1 MCSKFIDMA
10 TKGTLLEFKTKEY
23 SGIVKEMKD
32 NCIVEYPAKDDG
44 INGIRSVVIV
54 APIDFVDKILQD
66 YVGQDVTIK
75 VTVEI
80 TSNTI

>member
-1 MCSKFIDMA
+1 MA

-23 SGIVKEMKD
+23 SGIVKEMKE
-32 NCIVEYPAKDDG
+32 NCIIEYPAKDNG
-44 INGIRSVVIV
+44 KNGIKSVVVV
-54 APIDFVDKILQD
+54 APIDFIDSMLQD
-66 YVGQDVTIK
+66 YIGKDVTIK

>member
-1 MCSKFIDMA
+1 MA

-23 SGIVKEMKD
+23 SGIVKEMKE
-32 NCIVEYPAKDDG
+32 NCAVEYPAKDDG
-44 INGIRSVVIV
+44 KNGIRSVVIE
-54 APIDFVDKILQD
+54 APIDFVDNMLQE
-66 YVGQDVTIK
+66 YTGQNVTIK

>member
-1 MCSKFIDMA
+1 MDMA

-23 SGIVKEMKD
+23 SGIVKEMKE
-32 NCIVEYPAKDDG
+32 NCVVEYPAKDDG
-44 INGIRSVVIV
+44 VNGIRSVVIV
-54 APIDFVDKILQD
+54 APIDFVDKMLQEH
-66 YVGQDVTIK
+66 VGQDVTIK

>member
-1 MCSKFIDMA
+1 MA

-32 NCIVEYPAKDDG
+32 NCIVEYPAKDNG
-44 INGIRSVVIV
+44 KNGIKSVVVV
-54 APIDFVDKILQD
+54 APIDFVDSMLQD
-66 YVGQDVTIK
+66 HIGKDVTIK
-75 VTVEI
+75 VTIEI

>member
-1 MCSKFIDMA
+1 MA
-10 TKGTLLEFKTKEY
+10 TKGTLLSYKQKEY
-23 SGIVKEMKD
+23 SGVIKEMKE

-44 INGIRSVVIV
+44 KNGIRSVVIV
-54 APIDFVDKILQD
+54 APIDFVDSMLQE
-66 YVGQDVTIK
+66 YAGQDVTIK

>member
-1 MCSKFIDMA
+1 MA

-32 NCIVEYPAKDDG
+32 NCIVEYPAKDNG
-44 INGIRSVVIV
+44 KNGIKSVVVV
-54 APIDFVDKILQD
+54 APIDFVDSMLQD
-66 YVGQDVTIK
+66 HIGKDVTIK

>member
-1 MCSKFIDMA
+1 MA

-23 SGIVKEMKD
+23 SGIVKEMKE
-32 NCIVEYPAKDDG
+32 NCIIEYPSKNNG
-44 INGIRSVVIV
+44 ENGIKSVVV
-54 APIDFVDKILQD
+54 APIDFVDAILQD
-66 YVGQDVTIK
+66 HVGQDVTIK

>member
-1 MCSKFIDMA
+1 MDMA

-23 SGIVKEMKD
+23 SGIVKEMKE
-32 NCIVEYPAKDDG
+32 NCVVEYPAKDDG
-44 INGIRSVVIV
+44 RNGIKSVVVV
-54 APIDFVDKILQD
+54 APIDFVDAMLQD
-66 YVGQDVTIK
+66 HVGQDVTIK

>member
-1 MCSKFIDMA
+1 MA
-10 TKGTLLEFKTKEY
+10 TKGTLLSYKQKEY
-23 SGIVKEMKD
+23 SGVVKEMKE

-44 INGIRSVVIV
+44 ENGISSVVIE
-54 APIDFVDKILQD
+54 APIDFVDKMLQE
-66 YVGQDVTIK
+66 YTGQNVTIK

>member
-1 MCSKFIDMA
+1 MA

-32 NCIVEYPAKDDG
+32 NCIIEYPAKDNG
-44 INGIRSVVIV
+44 KNGIKSVVVV
-54 APIDFVDKILQD
+54 APIDFVDSMLQD
-66 YVGQDVTIK
+66 HIGKDVTIK